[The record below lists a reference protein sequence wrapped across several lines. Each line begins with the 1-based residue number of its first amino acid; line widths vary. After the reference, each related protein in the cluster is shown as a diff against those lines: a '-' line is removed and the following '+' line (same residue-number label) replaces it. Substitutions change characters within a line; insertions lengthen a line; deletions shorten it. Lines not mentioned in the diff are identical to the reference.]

1 MLNLSFF
8 NSISN
13 PSINYFSNEHN
24 LWNSIDY
31 QGSDSIFLRISKY
44 DIFWVADC
52 FSWVYL
58 SKDYKSIFYEWS
70 SMIFFFFV
78 AKLFFTLLIFDLN
91 DLSRFRK
98 SGLIWRVFWRRVR
111 MFLVREKSIKRKWK
125 WNLKL

>member
-78 AKLFFTLLIFDLN
+78 AKLFFTLLILDFN